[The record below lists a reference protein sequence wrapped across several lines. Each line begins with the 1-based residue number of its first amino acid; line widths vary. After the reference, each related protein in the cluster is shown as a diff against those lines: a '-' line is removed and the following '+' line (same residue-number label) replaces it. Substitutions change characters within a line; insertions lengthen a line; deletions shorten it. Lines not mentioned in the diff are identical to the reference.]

1 MKGGSPLDD
10 IIEKALG
17 YILMITGIVANIAV
31 IISSRKPAKKRKR
44 KKR

>member
-1 MKGGSPLDD
+1 MDD

-17 YILMITGIVANIAV
+17 YILMITGIVAIAV